1 MKRDGSPGFSA
12 IENASTVLFINEL
25 IARSVIL
32 PEEWDELDPTARVKL
47 YALDHQQAVL
57 DQLVALHLLT
67 PFQADMIR
75 DGAVSNLTLG
85 QYRVLGLLGRGGMGV
100 VYRAEHIHLRRDV
113 AIKVF
118 VNAAD
123 TSLQLLR
130 RFQAEAR
137 AAARLHHPNL
147 VACLDAGRSLPPQP
161 NGPIRD
167 YYVMELVNGQDLD
180 NLVHHRGP
188 LPVSRVCD
196 LFRQAAE
203 ALAEAHRHGL
213 IHRDIKPQNIIIT
226 PDWQAKVLDFGLALH
241 PYRQMTEPGTV
252 LGTIGYMAP
261 EQARDPHAVDA
272 RADLFSLGASMYWA
286 LTGKDPF
293 PETGNL
299 LQDFQARLNSSPPL
313 IQQIRPELPEELCT
327 LVNRMLSTD
336 PDARPPSARVL
347 AISLAGL
354 SRWVPQTTAREANTL
369 VPGKPNVIIVEDDS
383 ALRKLLRMYLG
394 DEFTVTETGDGD
406 GLRDLLQRQRA
417 DLIILDVN
425 LPGVS
430 GDNLIE
436 SLRGNSPDTK
446 RPLILL
452 ISGVIPTESL
462 GGLLASGADD
472 FLAKPFTRA
481 EFRSRVRALLGR
493 KAIEPT
499 QTPPPVGILGG
510 STLLRPTPTSVPPAN
525 AEGVPSGIRV
535 LSNLLAQ
542 MLRETLQFS
551 PSYGERLGRYVRAL
565 ASVIPD
571 TGEYSRLKEER
582 FLELVAVVAPLH
594 DVGMLAVPHTI
605 IHKPGPLDA
614 HERTVI
620 ETHPVLGAEWITA
633 TSEKCPNELPVLSL
647 AADVIRS
654 HHERWD
660 GKGYPD
666 GLAGDR
672 IPLAARVVSF
682 VSVYDALRSRRAYR
696 PALSHARVIRMMAA
710 ESAGQFDPTLLAA
723 LEKAAP
729 QFEKIFRST
738 TE

>member
-1 MKRDGSPGFSA
+1 
-12 IENASTVLFINEL
+12 
-25 IARSVIL
+25 
-32 PEEWDELDPTARVKL
+32 
-47 YALDHQQAVL
+47 
-57 DQLVALHLLT
+57 
-67 PFQADMIR
+67 
-75 DGAVSNLTLG
+75 
-85 QYRVLGLLGRGGMGV
+85 MGV

-123 TSLQLLR
+123 TSLQLLW

-147 VACLDAGRSLPPQP
+147 VACLDAGRSLPSQP

-180 NLVHHRGP
+180 HLVHHHGP

-203 ALAEAHRHGL
+203 GLAEAHRHGL

-226 PDWQAKVLDFGLALH
+226 PDWHAKVLDFGLALH

-261 EQARDPHAVDA
+261 EQARDPHAIDA

-299 LQDFQARLNSSPPL
+299 LHDFQMRLTSSPPL
-313 IQQIRPELPEELCT
+313 IQQVRPELPEELCT

-347 AISLAGL
+347 AISLTGL
-354 SRWVPQTTAREANTL
+354 SRWMPQASAKEAKPGVPE
-369 VPGKPNVIIVEDDS
+369 KPHVAIVEDDT
-383 ALRKLLRMYLG
+383 ALRKLLRLYLG
-394 DEFTVTETGDGD
+394 DEFTVTEAGDGD
-406 GLRDLLQRQRA
+406 GLRELLQRQRI

-430 GDNLIE
+430 GDGLIE
-436 SLRGNSPDTK
+436 SIRGRDDNSR
-446 RPLILL
+446 RPAILL

-462 GGLLASGADD
+462 GGLMVSGADD

-493 KAIEPT
+493 KANLQPAT
-499 QTPPPVGILGG
+499 ATVLHSGG
-510 STLLRPTPTSVPPAN
+510 SSLSETPLPTKLPPSSNSA
-525 AEGVPSGIRV
+525 GIPSGIRV
-535 LSNLLAQ
+535 LSHLMAQ
-542 MLRETLQFS
+542 MLRETLTFS

-565 ASVIPD
+565 AAVITD
-571 TGEYSRLKEER
+571 AGEYGRLKEER
-582 FLELVAVVAPLH
+582 FLELVAIDAPLH
-594 DVGMLAVPHTI
+594 DIGMLAVPHTI
-605 IHKPGPLDA
+605 IHKPGALDA

-633 TSEKCPNELPVLSL
+633 TSEKCPSELSVLSL
-647 AADVIRS
+647 AADVVRA

-672 IPLAARVVSF
+672 IPLAARVVAL

-696 PALSHARVIRMMAA
+696 PALSHARVIRMMAT
-710 ESAGQFDPTLLAA
+710 ESAGQFDPTLLAG
-723 LEKAAP
+723 LEKAAT
-729 QFEKIFRST
+729 QFEKIFRSSA
-738 TE
+738 E